1 MGRGEAKSPKHS
13 RGSEA
18 SKGLRG
24 NSSLGSHSGDFV
36 HFRGTADSMSS
47 SPLKC
52 TKSPTSTT
60 ANTRIVDSS
69 IAESYANSMFF
80 VILSL

>member
-1 MGRGEAKSPKHS
+1 M
-13 RGSEA
+13 
-18 SKGLRG
+18 
-24 NSSLGSHSGDFV
+24 GSHSGDFV
-36 HFRGTADSMSS
+36 DFRGTADSMSS
-47 SPLKC
+47 SPPPLKC